1 MDYVI
6 TTGQGFEQMY
16 REYFPKTYNYIFYR
30 ILSREETED
39 LVSEIF
45 MKVAKN
51 ARSFDERKASF
62 QTWIYTIAKNALND
76 YYVSK
81 YYRSKRNQLS
91 LDDEDAGVVASV
103 DFEEQLRQISSE
115 ERRIL
120 YGELV
125 KLRERER
132 LIVYYKFFE
141 GYNNRQ
147 IALLLE
153 MNESTVGTVLSRT
166 LKKLRTPEIQALT

>member
-1 MDYVI
+1 MDYAI
-6 TTGQGFEQMY
+6 TTEQGFERMY
-16 REYFPKTYNYIFYR
+16 REYFPKIYNYIFYR
-30 ILSREETED
+30 TLSREDTED

-45 MKVAKN
+45 IKAAKN
-51 ARSFDERKASF
+51 ARSFNERKASF
-62 QTWIYTIAKNALND
+62 QTWIYKIAKNTLSS

-81 YYRSKRNQLS
+81 YYRSKRDGLS
-91 LDDEDAGVVASV
+91 LDDEEAGVTASV
-103 DFEEQLRQISSE
+103 DFEEQLEQISSE
-115 ERRIL
+115 KRRLL
-120 YGELV
+120 YKELS

-147 IALLLE
+147 IAMLLE

-166 LKKLRTPEIQALT
+166 L

>member
-1 MDYVI
+1 MEYAI
-6 TTGQGFEQMY
+6 TTEQGFERMY
-16 REYFPKTYNYIFYR
+16 REYFPKIYNYIFYR

-45 MKVAKN
+45 IKVAKN
-51 ARSFDERKASF
+51 AGTFDERKASLR
-62 QTWIYTIAKNALND
+62 TWIFRIAKNTLI
-76 YYVSK
+76 S
-81 YYRSKRNQLS
+81 YYRSRKPTLS
-91 LDDEDAGVVASV
+91 LDDEDAGVVIPV

-115 ERRIL
+115 ERQIL
-120 YGELV
+120 YQELG
-125 KLRERER
+125 KLKERER
-132 LIVYYKFFE
+132 LIVYYRFFE